1 MIVKIRFPQGRRL
14 QQRRGT
20 NRELSAA
27 FGALL
32 VPASLMAYSL
42 GFWRLASD
50 MGLAGQFDITGLFSH
65 WQVWIGLGVIS
76 HTAAIVL
83 NRYGRGGDL
92 EMPQVLAALPGR
104 LVQDAEESDSGEL
117 DPLAHAGRK
126 A

>member
-14 QQRRGT
+14 QHRRGS
-20 NRELSAA
+20 NRAVSAA

-50 MGLAGQFDITGLFSH
+50 MGLAGQFDITGTFSH
-65 WQVWIGLGVIS
+65 WQVWIGLGVIL

-83 NRYGRGGDL
+83 NRHGRGGDL
-92 EMPQVLAALPGR
+92 ELPQVLAALPGR
-104 LVQDAEESDSGEL
+104 REQDTGEFE
-117 DPLAHAGRK
+117 PLSTPGARVK
-126 A
+126 

>member
-14 QQRRGT
+14 QHRRGT

-50 MGLAGQFDITGLFSH
+50 MGLAGQFDITGIFSH
-65 WQVWIGLGVIS
+65 WQVWIGLGVIL
-76 HTAAIVL
+76 HTA
-83 NRYGRGGDL
+83 GDHS
-92 EMPQVLAALPGR
+92 EPVRPGR
-104 LVQDAEESDSGEL
+104 RPGDAAG
-117 DPLAHAGRK
+117 AGRI
-126 A
+126 ARAARSADEDELEHQSRSRQR